1 MPPVHQPELQP
12 VHQPELQP
20 VHQPELQPV
29 HQPELQPVHQPE
41 LQPVHQPELQP
52 VHQPELPPVHQPEL
66 QPVHQPELQ
75 PVHQPELPPV
85 HQPELPPVHQPELQ
99 PVHQPELQPVHQPEL
114 PPVHQPELQPVHQPE
129 LPPVHQPELPPV
141 HQPELQPVHQPE
153 LPPVHQPELPPV
165 HQPELPPVHQP
176 ELQPVHQPELP
187 PVHQPEL
194 PPACHLGTPPVHQL
208 DPPPPQLLHNKPLRL
223 QVIHL
228 VLSCSVFSGPT
239 LHAVQVANIFL
250 FHIPDPCSS
259 QPCGRG
265 ATCENRRGE
274 DFVCLCL
281 PGDFYNN
288 NTNSC
293 AAAKVFPGELEIQN
307 LTFNELLTD
316 KTSELFKNTS
326 ENVSRDIEGV
336 FTENDAYLT
345 SIVLEFLPRSQQ
357 SRQAVA
363 IASVQ
368 IIFGRTATIN
378 KDGVLSQLKNCNKC
392 TTVRNGTFRVTGL
405 CSAIPCDLT
414 TARCEDGDDGNY
426 TCSCQDGFFTTNFM
440 NDRMCIACPSGQQF
454 VDNECIDC
462 PLGYSGFNCGE
473 NWELVLLIVGPV
485 LGGVLLITLILL
497 ITGAVRSK
505 KHRKASSTADIGTP
519 FISHQST
526 KAPLINGSKGVPAVA
541 GMPSIPRAT
550 AHNSPYSSTNLEMTP
565 SNSRQNLITNGR
577 NSRHHEDYGQSRPQN
592 NPYTQIR
599 PVSSSYTP
607 NQGFVNPYYKNDS
620 R

>member
-1 MPPVHQPELQP
+1 MAQAFRFL
-12 VHQPELQP
+12 LA
-20 VHQPELQPV
+20 L
-29 HQPELQPVHQPE
+29 L
-41 LQPVHQPELQP
+41 LLF
-52 VHQPELPPVHQPEL
+52 
-66 QPVHQPELQ
+66 
-75 PVHQPELPPV
+75 
-85 HQPELPPVHQPELQ
+85 
-99 PVHQPELQPVHQPEL
+99 
-114 PPVHQPELQPVHQPE
+114 
-129 LPPVHQPELPPV
+129 
-141 HQPELQPVHQPE
+141 
-153 LPPVHQPELPPV
+153 
-165 HQPELPPVHQP
+165 
-176 ELQPVHQPELP
+176 
-187 PVHQPEL
+187 
-194 PPACHLGTPPVHQL
+194 ACSAVTATSPSAGTPTSPSAGTPTSPSAGTPTSPSAGTPTSPSAGTPTSPSAGTPTSPSAGTPTSPSAGTPTSPSAGTPTSPSAGTPTSPSAGTPTSPSAGTPTSPSAGTPTSPSAGTPTSPSAGTPTSPSAGTPTSPSAGTPTSPSAGTPTSPSAGTPTSPSAGTPTSPSAGTPTSPSAGTPTSPSAGTPTSPSAGTPTSLSPGNTTSPSTGSPATPTTPQQTT
-208 DPPPPQLLHNKPLRL
+208 PPPN
-223 QVIHL
+223 
-228 VLSCSVFSGPT
+228 
-239 LHAVQVANIFL
+239 
-250 FHIPDPCSS
+250 PCSS

-485 LGGVLLITLILL
+485 LGGLLLITLILL
-497 ITGAVRSK
+497 ITVAVRSK

>member
-1 MPPVHQPELQP
+1 MADIFSDCQDMIEAKRNYCPVISCNSHQSISCNSRQHITWEH
-12 VHQPELQP
+12 HQSISCNSRQHITWEH
-20 VHQPELQPV
+20 HQSISCNSRQHITWEH
-29 HQPELQPVHQPE
+29 HQSISCNSRQHITWEHHQSISCNSRQHITWE
-41 LQPVHQPELQP
+41 HHQSISCNSRQHITWEH
-52 VHQPELPPVHQPEL
+52 HQSISCNSRQHITWEHHQSISCNSRQHITWEH
-66 QPVHQPELQ
+66 HQSISCNSRQHITWEH
-75 PVHQPELPPV
+75 HQSISCNSRQHITWEH
-85 HQPELPPVHQPELQ
+85 HQSISCNSRQHITWEHHQSISCNSRQHITWEH
-99 PVHQPELQPVHQPEL
+99 HQSINWNSHQSI
-114 PPVHQPELQPVHQPE
+114 
-129 LPPVHQPELPPV
+129 
-141 HQPELQPVHQPE
+141 
-153 LPPVHQPELPPV
+153 
-165 HQPELPPVHQP
+165 
-176 ELQPVHQPELP
+176 
-187 PVHQPEL
+187 
-194 PPACHLGTPPVHQL
+194 
-208 DPPPPQLLHNKPLRL
+208 NWN
-223 QVIHL
+223 
-228 VLSCSVFSGPT
+228 S
-239 LHAVQVANIFL
+239 HA
-250 FHIPDPCSS
+250 CSS

-265 ATCENRRGE
+265 ATCENRGE

-281 PGDFYNN
+281 PGDYYNN
-288 NTNSC
+288 NTGSC

-307 LTFNELLTD
+307 LPFDEALTD

-326 ENVSRDIEGV
+326 ENVIRDIKV
-336 FTENDAYLT
+336 AFTGNGSYLT
-345 SIVLEFLPRSQQ
+345 SIVLEFRPRSQQ

-378 KDGVLSQLKNCNKC
+378 KDGVLSQLNNCSKC

-405 CSAIPCDLT
+405 CSAIPCDVT
-414 TARCEDGDDGNY
+414 TTTCEDGDDGNY

-454 VDNECIDC
+454 MDNECSHVVQRLLKNLLIFFSVSC
-462 PLGYSGFNCGE
+462 PLGYSGINCGE

-526 KAPLINGSKGVPAVA
+526 KAPPINGSKGVPAVA
-541 GMPSIPRAT
+541 GMPRIPRAT
-550 AHNSPYSSTNLEMTP
+550 AHNSPYSSTNLEMIP